1 MPPAMTR
8 YLLARLWHSALSLVA
23 ITLVVYL
30 MLNASGDPATMMLP
44 DTASAEAIAQVRD
57 TLGLDA
63 PLLLRY
69 VRFLSNAV
77 RGDLGDSF
85 TYKRPALGIVW
96 SHVPAT
102 AQLAGAGMLV
112 ALLIAVPLG
121 VLAARHHGRSLDRI
135 VLAIALLGQSV
146 PVFWLGMLAILVFSV
161 TLGWL
166 PTGGRGSLAHL
177 VLPGLT
183 LGWFANGLM
192 ARLVRASMLEV
203 LGQDYIRTA
212 RSKGLADV
220 IVVVKHGLRN
230 AAIPVVTVAGLQLAA
245 MMGGTVVT
253 EIVFAWPG
261 VGRLT
266 LDAIHGRD
274 YPLAMAAILFIA
286 FIFIIVNFV
295 VDMLYT
301 LIDPRVRFD

>member
-1 MPPAMTR
+1 MTR
-8 YLLARLWHSALSLVA
+8 ILVHRLWHSFLSLIA
-23 ITLVVYL
+23 ITLVVYV

-44 DTASAEAIAQVRD
+44 DTASAEDIAEVRR

-69 VRFLSNAV
+69 FQFLGNAV
-77 RGDLGDSF
+77 TGDLGQSF
-85 TYKRPALGIVW
+85 TYKRPAAEIVLA
-96 SHVPAT
+96 HVPAT
-102 AQLAGAGMLV
+102 AQLALTGMVV
-112 ALLIAVPLG
+112 ALLIAIPLG
-121 VLAARHHGRSLDRI
+121 VMAARNHGKAQDTL

-146 PVFWLGMLAILVFSV
+146 PVFWLGMLAILLFSV

-166 PTGGRGSLAHL
+166 PTGGRGSWQHL
-177 VLPGLT
+177 ILPALT

-203 LGQDYIRTA
+203 LSQDYVRTA
-212 RSKGLADV
+212 RSKGLGERL
-220 IVVVKHGLRN
+220 VVLKHALRN

-261 VGRLT
+261 IGRLT
-266 LDAIHGRD
+266 LDAISGRD
-274 YPLAMAAILFIA
+274 YPVAMAAILFIA
-286 FIFIIVNFV
+286 FAFIIVNFL

-301 LIDPRVRFD
+301 AIDPRVRFE

>member
-1 MPPAMTR
+1 MGDVTG
-8 YLLARLWHSALSLVA
+8 YLLSRLWHSALSLVV
-23 ITLVVYL
+23 ITLVVYV

-44 DTASAEAIAQVRD
+44 DSATQEDVARVRQ

-63 PLLLRY
+63 PLYLRY
-69 VRFLSNAV
+69 VSFLGNAL

-85 TYKRPALGIVW
+85 TYRQPALGIVLR
-96 SHVPAT
+96 HVPAT

-121 VLAARHHGRSLDRI
+121 VVAARNHGRSLDRF
-135 VLAIALLGQSV
+135 VLGIALLGQSV
-146 PVFWLGMLAILVFSV
+146 PVFWLGMLAVLLFSV

-177 VLPGLT
+177 VLPALT

-203 LGQDYIRTA
+203 LSQDYIRTA
-212 RSKGLADV
+212 RSKGLAD
-220 IVVVKHGLRN
+220 IVVTLKHGLRN
-230 AAIPVVTVAGLQLAA
+230 AAIPVVTVAGLQMAA

-266 LDAIHGRD
+266 LDSIHGRD
-274 YPLAMAAILFIA
+274 FPVAMAAILFIA
-286 FIFIIVNFV
+286 FVFIIVNFL

-301 LIDPRVRFD
+301 FIDPRVRLG